1 MSKMKELAA
10 VLDELVTCGETLIST
25 ANSLRDIFS
34 GDAEDPDSPAPTETT
49 ATKAEATPPSKNT
62 KKPESVK
69 AASAPKNE
77 PAPAPK
83 TYTKE
88 QVRGIL
94 AAKSAKGHGDEIR
107 ALLGKFGAKQLKQVD
122 PSDYAALVSAAES
135 IGTDSK
141 ASGSATGEEASDE

>member
-1 MSKMKELAA
+1 MKELAA

-34 GDAEDPDSPAPTETT
+34 GDAEAPDNT
-49 ATKAEATPPSKNT
+49 TPPSKNT

-122 PSDYAALVSAAES
+122 PSDYSALVTAAES
-135 IGTDSK
+135 IGTDNNT
-141 ASGSATGEEASDE
+141 SGSATGEEASDE